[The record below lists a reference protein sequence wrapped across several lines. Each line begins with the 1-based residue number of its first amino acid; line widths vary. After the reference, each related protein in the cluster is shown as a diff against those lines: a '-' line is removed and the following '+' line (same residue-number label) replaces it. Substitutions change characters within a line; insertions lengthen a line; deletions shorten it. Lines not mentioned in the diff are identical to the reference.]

1 MDVFNRLKEKWSPPY
16 VSRKQLWDLTGGI
29 INPKTISHFDQIG
42 DGIKNAIIVGRK
54 TVYPIDDVIEWL
66 RSRSKIITKK

>member
-1 MDVFNRLKEKWSPPY
+1 MNVFNRLKEKCKSPY

-29 INPKTISHFDQIG
+29 VNPKTIAHLDQKG

-54 TVYPIDDVIEWL
+54 TVYLIDEVIEWL
-66 RSRSKIITKK
+66 KYRSKMIKRK